1 MAKTKPAAPEAA
13 PEDVATDTQAAE
25 TESLTESPA
34 IVLAPQVND
43 DEETIREKMRAGL
56 SREQALQV
64 LRMQREND
72 ARLG

>member
-25 TESLTESPA
+25 TQSIAEAPA
-34 IVLAPQVND
+34 IVLDDQAN
-43 DEETIREKMRAGL
+43 DEEMIATKMRGGL

-64 LRMQREND
+64 IRMQREND
-72 ARLG
+72 ARLQG